1 MGLLS
6 AFSRRPF
13 LTETERAQIEA
24 GLATARRHAGAPL
37 GLVIDKEPMGDPGVR
52 VEELF
57 REWDVPEAERQTAV
71 LVYACAATRRF
82 AVAGGEVIRRT
93 APQAFWETL
102 DRDLTRH
109 FEEGRYCDGLFK
121 AVANAAIMQHS
132 LFVAADRCHSRPL
145 PPPEESDQ

>member
-1 MGLLS
+1 MGLLA

-24 GLATARRHAGAPL
+24 GLATARRHAGAPIEL
-37 GLVIDKEPMGDPGVR
+37 MIDKEPVEDPAVR
-52 VEELF
+52 AEELF
-57 REWDVPEAERQTAV
+57 REWDLPDTKRPTAV

-82 AVAGGEVIRRT
+82 AVAGGEAIRR
-93 APQAFWETL
+93 AASQAFWETL

-121 AVANAAIMQHS
+121 AVANVAIMQHS
-132 LFVAADRCHSRPL
+132 LFVATDRCHSQ
-145 PPPEESDQ
+145 PPPLEESDP

>member
-1 MGLLS
+1 VGLLA

-13 LTETERAQIEA
+13 LTEAERAQIEA
-24 GLATARRHAGAPL
+24 GLSTARRHAGAPIE
-37 GLVIDKEPMGDPGVR
+37 LVIDKESVGDPRVR
-52 VEELF
+52 AEELF
-57 REWDVPEAERQTAV
+57 REWDHPETERPTAV

-121 AVANAAIMQHS
+121 AVANVAIMQHS
-132 LFVAADRCHSRPL
+132 LFVATDRCYLQPS
-145 PPPEESDQ
+145 PEESDP